1 MTDSS
6 GSKSSEDPMLLICNV
21 RSLKKENELPET
33 KFRRQPSREAKNA
46 ANRLMVKSEMSE
58 LDVDSDFNTGESLV
72 GERNNPKTN
81 NEPIRIGAQKYGCP
95 FCSKTMPI
103 PQHMKQHI
111 LIHTG
116 EQPFSCK
123 VCGKMFNNKSNL
135 TKHTMLHTGEKPF
148 SCDVCGKSFTL
159 KENLKRHLKRVHPKI
174 E

>member
-1 MTDSS
+1 MKD
-6 GSKSSEDPMLLICNV
+6 SKSNGKDIFDEPILLVTNV
-21 RSLKKENELPET
+21 RSLKEEKT
-33 KFRRQPSREAKNA
+33 KGKRQPLMEAKNA
-46 ANRLMVKSEMSE
+46 ASSLMSE
-58 LDVDSDFNTGESLV
+58 LDDSNSDTGKES
-72 GERNNPKTN
+72 NPAEEGNKSKTK

-135 TKHTMLHTGEKPF
+135 TKHTMIHTGEKPF
-148 SCDVCGKSFTL
+148 SCDFCGKSFTL
-159 KENLKRHLKRVHPKI
+159 KENLKRHQKRVHPNI